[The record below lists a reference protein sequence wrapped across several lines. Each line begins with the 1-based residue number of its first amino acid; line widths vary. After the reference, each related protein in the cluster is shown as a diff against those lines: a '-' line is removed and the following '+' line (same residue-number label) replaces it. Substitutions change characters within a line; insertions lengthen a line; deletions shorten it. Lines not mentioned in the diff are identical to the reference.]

1 MTSDGADTPV
11 YFRLLGAFAVLDA
24 DGNDISPK
32 GRKAQAVIAML
43 CTGRDGKR
51 TRTWLQNHLWSDR
64 AQPQAAGSLRSCL
77 HEIRTALGDHAGC
90 ITADRTK
97 VEIDLNAVTID
108 LIEMSSSQWLDA
120 VSAGTEFMEG
130 CDIIDAEFVDW
141 LAEQRAHWAR
151 KAALPLAENLP
162 AEARAEIRQPPL
174 EKGRPDWDLSLCVL
188 PLENRSGNPQ
198 NAFVGSGLS
207 DDLTNSLQR
216 LRWLPILRPPVMP
229 DQPLTDTTRT
239 QSLVENLGA
248 RYFVNGSV
256 TQQSNAVV
264 ARFQLNDAEDCR
276 VLWSDSYQLD
286 SFLAEGAMASVYNEV
301 VGSIERSVAQSYQ
314 RIVMTSEDRGENFQD
329 QIWRGRWH
337 LARLTREDSDKAVQ
351 YFNRALELQPNSSEA
366 LLQMAFWHLWH
377 TWVSRDGDDGLTQ
390 AEDFARRAM
399 ELDPDDGRAFAV
411 LGIADAWRRNHDS
424 AIACLEQALELN
436 PNLAIAHHQLGSAF
450 IHNDKPEDAIG
461 PLSLAMRYSPRD
473 QLDFAF
479 QTEMAVALARTGQYD
494 EAYVRATRALMM
506 KPRYW
511 YGHLVRMLVADR
523 LGDGDRLAEARR
535 AYEAANLQL
544 DARIINWLPFS
555 SDDWPNQLRRVLN

>member
-1 MTSDGADTPV
+1 MTETGDTTRISV
-11 YFRLLGAFAVLDA
+11 RLLGTFAVLDPA
-24 DGNDISPK
+24 GNDISPK

-51 TRTWLQNHLWSDR
+51 TRTWLQTHLWSDR

-77 HEIRTALGDHAGC
+77 HEIRTAFGDHASC

-97 VEIDLNAVTID
+97 VEIDLDHVAID
-108 LIEMSSSQWLDA
+108 LREMSSSQWLET
-120 VSAGTEFMEG
+120 VSSGTEFMEG
-130 CDIIDAEFVDW
+130 CDIIDAEFIDW

-151 KAALPLAENLP
+151 KAALPLAETLP
-162 AEARAEIRQPPL
+162 AEAQSENGTELAIRA
-174 EKGRPDWDLSLCVL
+174 KPDWDLSLCVL
-188 PLENRSGNPQ
+188 PLENRTDQTQ

-207 DDLTNSLQR
+207 DDLTHSLQR
-216 LRWLPILRPPVMP
+216 LRWLPVVRPPVMP
-229 DQPLTDTTRT
+229 DHPLDDTPRT
-239 QSLVENLGA
+239 HYLVENLGA

-256 TQQSNAVV
+256 TQQNNAVV

-286 SFLAEGAMASVYNEV
+286 SFLQDGAMDAVYNEV
-301 VGSIERSVAQSYQ
+301 VSSIERSVSQAYQ
-314 RIVMTSEDRGENFQD
+314 RVVMTSEDRGQNFQD

-337 LARLTREDSDKAVQ
+337 LARLTREDSDKAQ
-351 YFNRALELQPNSSEA
+351 GYFTRALALQPNSSEA
-366 LLQMAFWHLWH
+366 LLQMGFWHLWR
-377 TWVSRDGDDGLTQ
+377 TWVSRDGNGGLAI

-411 LGIADAWRRNHDS
+411 LGIADAWRRNHDA
-424 AIACLEQALELN
+424 AIASLGQALELN

-450 IHNDKPEDAIG
+450 IHNDQPEEAIG

-479 QTEMAVALARTGQYD
+479 QTEMAVALARTGQYE
-494 EAYVRATRALMM
+494 EAYVRATRGLMM

-523 LGDGDRLAEARR
+523 LGDDGKLAEARR
-535 AYEAANLQL
+535 AYKAANLRL
-544 DARIINWLPFS
+544 DPQNINWLPFS
-555 SDDWPNQLRRVLN
+555 SDDWPDQLRRVLN